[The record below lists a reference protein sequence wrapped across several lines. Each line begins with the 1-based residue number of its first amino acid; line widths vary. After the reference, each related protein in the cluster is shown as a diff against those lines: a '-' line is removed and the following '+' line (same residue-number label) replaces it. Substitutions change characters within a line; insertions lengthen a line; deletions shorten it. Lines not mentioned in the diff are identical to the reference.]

1 MNTIKIKHRFG
12 NKIESYDIEI
22 EKILFVLSKL
32 ENKEINFESLE
43 QIKKLM
49 KKYKL
54 FDEYFLKNINKL

>member
-1 MNTIKIKHRFG
+1 MNIIKIEHQSR

-32 ENKEINFESLE
+32 ENKEIKFESFE

>member
-1 MNTIKIKHRFG
+1 MNIIKIEHRFE

-32 ENKEINFESLE
+32 ENKEIKFESFE